1 MINYENT
8 KNMANTQQSELLDLI
23 ANNAEVGFRLEYL
36 EVYNWGTFD
45 KHVWRIEP
53 KNHNAL
59 LTGDIGSGKSTLV
72 DAITTL
78 LVPHHRI
85 IYNKAAGAENKERN
99 LYSYIRGEYKNEK
112 DDFTQSA
119 KAITLRD
126 ENNYTVL
133 LAHFYNS
140 GLSESVTLAQ
150 VFWLKD
156 NKRNPEK
163 FFIVAHKP
171 LSIAKH
177 FTGFD
182 SDILTLK
189 KQLRDDEK
197 IELFDQFNE
206 YSSRFRHLFGIDNE
220 QALDLFYQT
229 VSMKSVGN
237 LNEFIRHHMLE
248 KSDSEQRI
256 NELRSNFDNLNR
268 THEAVLKAKQQIE
281 LLRPLSE
288 DVFEYEKL
296 GDEIKE
302 LRLCRESLYPYFATH
317 QVALLKESIAQL
329 EVDIDHDQQKLAQ
342 IGYEIQQHHT
352 QESDIRQNINENGG
366 QRIEALTQEIMR
378 LDAERLRKQKMAD
391 QYSKLITRVNLPPV
405 TCEDDFYKN
414 LASVQLLQEQQ
425 KEIEDNLQQRQVD
438 VRIDIK
444 TIQAQ
449 QAEIII
455 ELDSLKK
462 RQNNIPT
469 QMLTIRQGIASALN
483 LDENTLPYVGELLQ
497 VAESEHV
504 WEGAIERVLHSFGL
518 SLLVPD
524 EYYSLVN
531 HYVERTKLKG
541 RLVYYKIN
549 QGKTVLQK
557 LAIEEN
563 SLVNK
568 LKIKAN
574 EKFVT
579 WIENELGYRFNYIC
593 SHDLEEF
600 RRLPQVMTTNGL
612 IKSKGQ
618 RHEKD
623 DRHDLN
629 DRSRFV
635 LGWSNQS
642 KILALNNKLTA
653 LDHRGQQLMTQ
664 LADIAKQLDITRI
677 ERDACRDLLAIP
689 HFEEMNWQL
698 LSRQMQTLTEE
709 KQEIEKSSDILK
721 TLKIQLEKI
730 QQLIKV
736 KSDRQ
741 AERQRKLGAKS
752 QQLEDRIGALRSA
765 ETTANQVI
773 ESTILKK
780 LDQFK
785 TAQLETMNIQAMTL
799 SNLDKCQTETRSQI
813 QKQIDNYEG
822 RHKRLTANIT
832 QQMQVYKNSYPA
844 ETQEVDAAPE
854 AAPDYIRML
863 RVLEGEDLPRHEKR
877 FKDLLNEGTINS
889 IALFQNQLNREK
901 QEIEDRIQTINLS
914 LREIEYNPGTY
925 IKLLIDTAQDVEIR
939 DFKQDLR
946 QCLQNTL
953 SDKNFYDEEKFLQVK
968 AIIERFNGREGLIDL
983 DRRWTQKVCD
993 VRNWFIFSASERW
1006 VEDDSEKEFYSDSSG
1021 KSGGQKEKLAYTILA
1036 SALAYQFG
1044 LEWGVTQS
1052 RSFRFVVIDEAFGKG
1067 SNDSTR
1073 YGLELFKKLNLQL
1086 LIVTPLQ
1093 KIHVIEDYIKS
1104 IHFIVNK
1111 NGNDSVIRNL
1121 TIEEYQQEK
1130 FAHHEKANDLTSA
1143 N

>member
-1 MINYENT
+1 
-8 KNMANTQQSELLDLI
+8 MANTSQSELLDLI

-53 KNHNAL
+53 KKHNAL

-85 IYNKAAGAENKERN
+85 VYNKAAGAESKERN

-133 LAHFYNS
+133 LACFYNS
-140 GLSESVTLAQ
+140 GISQSVTLAQ

-163 FFIVAHKP
+163 FFIVARHP
-171 LSIAKH
+171 LTIAKH
-177 FTGFD
+177 FSGFD

-189 KQLRDDEK
+189 KQLRKDEH
-197 IELFDQFNE
+197 IELFDNFKE
-206 YSSRFRHLFGIDNE
+206 YSHCFRHLFGIENE

-256 NELRSNFDNLNR
+256 NELRNNFDNLNR

-281 LLRPLSE
+281 LLKPLAG
-288 DVFEYEKL
+288 DIFEYEKL

-302 LRLCRESLYPYFATH
+302 LRQCRDSLYAYFAT
-317 QVALLKESIAQL
+317 QQLTLLKERILQL
-329 EVDIDHDQQKLAQ
+329 GVDIEKDQQKLKQ
-342 IGYEIQQHHT
+342 TSYELQQLYT
-352 QESDIRQNINENGG
+352 QEGDIRQNINENGG
-366 QRIEALTQEIMR
+366 QRIEALTQDMMR
-378 LDAERLRKQKMAD
+378 LDAERLRKQKTGD
-391 QYSKLITRVNLPPV
+391 QYATLLAKINLQPV
-405 TCEDDFYKN
+405 SCEDEFYQN
-414 LASVQLLQEQQ
+414 LNAIRLLQDKL
-425 KEIEDNLQQRQVD
+425 KEIEANLQLKQVD
-438 VRIDIK
+438 VRVDIK
-444 TIQAQ
+444 AIQLQ
-449 QAEIII
+449 QSEISI

-469 QMLTIRQGIASALN
+469 QMLAIRQGIASTLDI
-483 LDENTLPYVGELLQ
+483 DENKLPYVGELLQ
-497 VAESEHV
+497 VAETESV
-504 WEGAIERVLHSFGL
+504 WEGAIERVLHTFGL
-518 SLLVPD
+518 SLLVVE
-524 EYYSLVN
+524 EYYSQVN

-541 RLVYYKIN
+541 RLIYYKIS
-549 QGKTVLQK
+549 QGKKVLPK
-557 LAIEEN
+557 LAFEEN

-568 LKIKAN
+568 LKIKTD
-574 EKFVT
+574 EKFVP
-579 WIENELGYRFNYIC
+579 WLEDELSYRFNYIC
-593 SHDLEEF
+593 CQDMDEF
-600 RRLPQVMTTNGL
+600 RRLPQAMTANGL

-629 DRSRFV
+629 DRGRFI

-642 KILALNNKLTA
+642 KISALTNKLTA
-653 LDHRGQQLMTQ
+653 LENRGQQLITQ
-664 LADIAKQLDITRI
+664 LTDIAKQQEVARV
-677 ERDACRDLLAIP
+677 ERDTCRDLLAIS
-689 HFEEMNWQL
+689 HFEDINWQAL
-698 LSRQMQTLTEE
+698 AKQIQVLSEE

-721 TLKIQLEKI
+721 TLKNQLEKI
-730 QQLIKV
+730 QQFIQS
-736 KSDRQ
+736 KSDKQ
-741 AERQRKLGAKS
+741 AERQRILGAKQ
-752 QQLEDRIGALRSA
+752 QQLDDKKEALSKA
-765 ETTANQVI
+765 ETIANQII
-773 ESTILKK
+773 ESKILKK
-780 LDQFK
+780 LDQF
-785 TAQLETMNIQAMTL
+785 QSGLLETENIHALTL

-813 QKQIDNYEG
+813 QKQIDNHEG

-832 QQMQVYKNSYPA
+832 QQMQAYKNSYPA

-854 AAPDYIRML
+854 ASSDYIRML
-863 RVLEGEDLPRHEKR
+863 RVLEDEDLPRHEKR

-901 QEIEDRIQTINLS
+901 QEIQDRIQTINLS

-925 IKLLIDTAQDVEIR
+925 IKLLIDTSQDVEIR

-953 SDKNFYDEEKFLQVK
+953 NEKSFYDEDKFLQVK
-968 AIIERFNGREGLIDL
+968 ALIERFNGREGLIDL

-1006 VEDDSEKEFYSDSSG
+1006 VEDDTEKEFYSDSSG

-1067 SNDSTR
+1067 SNESTR

-1093 KIHVIEDYIKS
+1093 KIHIIEDYINS

-1111 NGNDSVIRNL
+1111 NGNNSVIRNL

-1130 FAHHEKANDLTSA
+1130 SLHHEKANDLVRE